1 MSRLAVGA
9 AAVLVILFAGIVG
22 LNWVRHAPQTADYA
36 TEAPLSGTGGA
47 ALSAESRQRIKA
59 FWAIYQQAT
68 EERQK
73 GQWKA
78 AARDY
83 QKALALQPDH
93 WDSLYYLGAALM
105 EQKQYAAAEQAY
117 LRLAAFDSQA
127 ARAYSALGALYANPN
142 AGRLFDLK
150 QAAREYE
157 RARRANA
164 DESGSVLRLGE
175 VALASG
181 EIARA
186 QEYLQ
191 AAGRTNFKSVNA
203 PFLLGYIAWETGDR
217 SSALA
222 LYRQAITQTKVQ
234 KPPAGVLGEG
244 DTKLP
249 GYQAMVLPGQRG
261 MFDAFVAALWQ
272 DKDVNTA
279 KMERHYRRVR
289 AFLRSLPRRK

>member
-1 MSRLAVGA
+1 MSRVAVWTMAVLAV
-9 AAVLVILFAGIVG
+9 LIAGLVG
-22 LNWVRHAPQTADYA
+22 LKWVRRTPQVVDHA
-36 TEAPLSGTGGA
+36 TEAPLSDTGKA
-47 ALSAESRQRIKA
+47 MLTAESRKRIKA

-73 GQWKA
+73 GQWQA

-83 QKALALQPDH
+83 QKALEIQPDH
-93 WDSLYYLGAALM
+93 WDSLYYLGSVLM

-117 LRLAAFDSQA
+117 RRLAASDTQP
-127 ARAYSALGALYANPN
+127 ARTYSALGALYANPN
-142 AGRLFDLK
+142 AGRLFNLK
-150 QAAREYE
+150 RAAHEYE
-157 RARRANA
+157 RAQRANA

-181 EIARA
+181 EMARA
-186 QEYLQ
+186 KEYLQ
-191 AAGRTNFKSVNA
+191 AAGRTNYKSVNA
-203 PFLLGYIAWETGDR
+203 PFLLGYIAWEAGDR

-249 GYQAMVLPGQRG
+249 GYRAMVLPGQRG
-261 MFDAFVAALWQ
+261 MFDAFVAALWH
-272 DKDVNTA
+272 DKDVNAA
-279 KMERHYRRVR
+279 KMEWHYRRVR
-289 AFLRSLPRRK
+289 AFLRGLPRRK